1 MPRLAAGSEVGAMR
15 QLDRTLEG
23 IDSFQRQSKPAG
35 FLYGVVKKFGNDNGG
50 MLAALMA
57 YYGFLSLFPLM
68 LLLITIVGLATGGSV
83 SATQRVEHSAL
94 SQFPVIGAHL
104 GENIHALHNRAGLG
118 LAIGIIGLIWGSQ
131 GVIQAAQYT
140 MAQVWNV
147 PLVERPGYVARLLRA
162 LAVMAAVGLFLLVST
177 ALAGVVTVGN
187 RGGLAVAGAVVA
199 SLVLNVA
206 IFAVAFRLLT
216 PSAIPSRWLLP
227 GAVFGAVGWTILQY
241 VGGTLVDHSLRNT
254 SQVYGFFAIV
264 LGLLVWIYLGTQL
277 TVYAAEVNVVV
288 HRHLWPRSLRPPLTD
303 ADREVLKH
311 MVLEQRSRHDQHVSV
326 HFGTDAA
333 EPETNGGGQTKDDEP
348 ADGQPTDGQPTNGQP
363 TDEQPAFE
371 DKGGTDGREPVKS
384 PPRR

>member
-1 MPRLAAGSEVGAMR
+1 MR
-15 QLDRTLEG
+15 QLDRTLEA

-118 LAIGIIGLIWGSQ
+118 LAIGIIGLVWGSQ
-131 GVIQAAQYT
+131 GVVQSAQYT
-140 MAQVWNV
+140 MAEVWNV

-162 LAVMAAVGLFLLVST
+162 LAVMAAVGVFLLVST

-199 SLVLNVA
+199 PSSLNVA

-216 PSAIPSRWLLP
+216 PTAIRRDGCFPAQWSGRSDGRSSSTSGAPRRPQPAQHQPGLRVLRHRARPSRLDLP
-227 GAVFGAVGWTILQY
+227 R
-241 VGGTLVDHSLRNT
+241 H
-254 SQVYGFFAIV
+254 
-264 LGLLVWIYLGTQL
+264 QL
-277 TVYAAEVNVVV
+277 TVYAAEVNVVL
-288 HRHLWPRSLRPPLTD
+288 HRHLWPRSLRPP
-303 ADREVLKH
+303 
-311 MVLEQRSRHDQHVSV
+311 
-326 HFGTDAA
+326 
-333 EPETNGGGQTKDDEP
+333 
-348 ADGQPTDGQPTNGQP
+348 
-363 TDEQPAFE
+363 
-371 DKGGTDGREPVKS
+371 
-384 PPRR
+384 

>member
-1 MPRLAAGSEVGAMR
+1 MR
-15 QLDRTLEG
+15 QLDDTLEA
-23 IDSFQRQSKPAG
+23 IDSFQRRSKPAG

-104 GENIHALHNRAGLG
+104 GENIHALHNRAGLA

-147 PLVERPGYVARLLRA
+147 PLVERPGYVARLIRA

-187 RGGLAVAGAVVA
+187 RGGLAVAIAVVA
-199 SLVLNVA
+199 SLVLNVG

-216 PSAIPSRWLLP
+216 PPSIPSRWLFP
-227 GAVFGAVGWTILQY
+227 GAAVGAVGWTILQY
-241 VGGTLVDHSLRNT
+241 VGGTLVDHTLRNT
-254 SQVYGFFAIV
+254 SQVYGFFAVV
-264 LGLLVWIYLGTQL
+264 LGLLVWIYFGTQL

-288 HRHLWPRSLRPPLTD
+288 HRHLWPRSLRAPLTD
-303 ADREVLKH
+303 ADREVLEH
-311 MVLEQRSRHDQHVSV
+311 LVLEQRSRADQHVSV
-326 HFGTDAA
+326 HFDTDPAESEASGGPRLKDSQPTDA
-333 EPETNGGGQTKDDEP
+333 
-348 ADGQPTDGQPTNGQP
+348 QPTDGQPSDGQP
-363 TDEQPAFE
+363 AVE
-371 DKGGTDGREPVKS
+371 GTGAADAREPVES